1 MGRKLKKVGNFLKE
15 HWVEITVAGVG
26 IVGGV
31 IVYKAWNANG
41 ISEKLKDKLLSGID
55 AAKSAIPK
63 SYDFADAE
71 KLKALNVIYAD
82 VPGEVC
88 EQVMFKGEDKI
99 SVALSFADVPVE
111 KLGEF
116 GEKFMKHFE
125 NKSDA
130 MGITTWIEYDK

>member
-1 MGRKLKKVGNFLKE
+1 MGRKLRKVGSFLKE
-15 HWVEITVAGVG
+15 HWVEIAIVGAG

-31 IVYKAWNANG
+31 VLCKAWKANE
-41 ISEKLKDKLLSGID
+41 IPEKFKDKLISQID
-55 AAKSAIPK
+55 AAKSTMPK
-63 SYDFADAE
+63 GFDFADAE

-116 GEKFMKHFE
+116 GEKFTKHFE

-130 MGITTWIEYDK
+130 MGITTWIGYDK